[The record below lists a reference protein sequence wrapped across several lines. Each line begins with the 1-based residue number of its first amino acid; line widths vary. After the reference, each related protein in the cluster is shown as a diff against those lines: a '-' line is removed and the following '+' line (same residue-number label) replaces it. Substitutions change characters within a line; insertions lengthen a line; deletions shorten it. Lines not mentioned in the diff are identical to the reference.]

1 MGVQRAFKGDV
12 SLQFRYRANK
22 SSSPVS
28 YEIPS
33 ERISYVMVEH
43 LYENKNILPVVYVNI
58 NLTSDIYDKVM
69 NGTENSKFR
78 LRLRKK
84 DGLSSTSLFKV
95 MVDDEF
101 SYVTSTSNP
110 NYASG
115 LDDQG
120 LDAYKGIMVGLVS
133 SSMTNTLRTSF
144 NGIYRK
150 TSTAGLVDIALKGMK
165 GVIKAPIKNSENYDQ
180 FMVPPL
186 SSRFKFLEHIF
197 ENYPFFNSEFTFYMD
212 FDKTYLIPR
221 NGEPVSGTDGPD
233 TIIVDIKDYSSEEA
247 YVDGFTIQNGS
258 YIVYVNATDT
268 KMIIDNSVSKVTNNI
283 IGYNDDYSDPQNFAV
298 DNENVSDNTQKTT
311 YVRMDHAGML
321 KQMLE
326 SNTVMLELLKQN
338 LDGDIFTPNKSFNVS
353 NYGEYSKFNGR
364 YYLAY
369 KREFFAI
376 DTGGEFTITTN
387 VGLKKAGTE
396 VPKPLMRTYKTTK
409 TNTSTSSSATTTT
422 TSTKS
427 TTTNGSGNSTGGTT
441 SVSLARSNTK
451 AVAY

>member
-12 SLQFRYRANK
+12 SLVFNYRANK
-22 SSSPVS
+22 GSSPVG
-28 YEIPS
+28 YQIPS

-43 LYENKNILPVVYVNI
+43 MYENKNILPVVYVNI

-69 NGTENSKFR
+69 NGTENSKFH

-110 NYASG
+110 NYAVN
-115 LDDQG
+115 LDNQG

-133 SSMTNTLRTSF
+133 STMTNTLRTSF

-150 TSTAGLVDIALKGMK
+150 TSTAALVDVALAGMK
-165 GVIKAPIKNSENYDQ
+165 GVIKAPIANSEKYDQ
-180 FMVPPL
+180 FMVPPI
-186 SSRFKFLEHIF
+186 SSRFKMLEHIF
-197 ENYPFFNSEFTFYMD
+197 ENYPFYNSEFTFYMD
-212 FDKTYLIPR
+212 FNRTYLIPR
-221 NGEPVSGTDGPD
+221 NGAPVSGTDGPD
-233 TIIVDIKDYSSEEA
+233 TIIVDVKDYTSEEA
-247 YVDGFTIQNGS
+247 YVDGFTVQNGS
-258 YIVYVNATDT
+258 YVVYVNATDT
-268 KMIIDNSVSKVTNNI
+268 KMIIDNSVSKITNNI
-283 IGYNDDYSDPQNFAV
+283 VGYNDDYSDPQNFQV

-396 VPKPLMRTYKTTK
+396 VPKPLMRTYTPPK
-409 TNTSTSSSATTTT
+409 TSTSTSTSATTTT
-422 TSTKS
+422 TN
-427 TTTNGSGNSTGGTT
+427 NGGASTGRTN
-441 SVSLARSNTK
+441 SVSSATSIKNNT
-451 AVAY
+451 VMTLV